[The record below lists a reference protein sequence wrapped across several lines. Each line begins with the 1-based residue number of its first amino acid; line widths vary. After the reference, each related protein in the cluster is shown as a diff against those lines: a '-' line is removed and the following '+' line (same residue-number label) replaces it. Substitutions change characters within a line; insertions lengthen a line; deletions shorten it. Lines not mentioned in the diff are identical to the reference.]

1 MDRRSATILGVIFI
15 GLFLALFA
23 FVGLVFTVVDKV
35 GDDSGSGRFGRGG
48 GPAIG
53 VVEIIGEIRG
63 SDKIM
68 AQLRRLA
75 DDDDIKAILVRID
88 SPGGTV
94 GASQEIYSELRR
106 MSESIPVVCS
116 MGDMAASGG
125 YYIASACDFIF
136 ANAGTL
142 TGSIGVIM
150 QTPYL
155 GGIADK
161 FSFQMRTI
169 KAGANKDLGN
179 SFRQMTPEESAL
191 LQAMLN
197 DVHNHFIHDVALG
210 RGLDEEEVRPWADG
224 RVLTGSEAL
233 EHGFVDKLGS
243 QNDAIRY
250 AAKKAGLS
258 ETSPRLRYMREDR
271 SFSFKQFAGEAADSL
286 AGAVLR
292 NLTGTDPLTAA
303 PAKAGALPMPLLLLT
318 SPLAQG
324 LASAS
329 SSEALAH

>member
-35 GDDSGSGRFGRGG
+35 GDDSDSSRFGRGS

-53 VVEIIGEIRG
+53 VVEIRGEIRG

-68 AQLRRLA
+68 AQLRRLS

-106 MSESIPVVCS
+106 MAKSVPVVCS
-116 MGDMAASGG
+116 MGDLAASGG

-150 QTPYL
+150 QAPYL
-155 GGIADK
+155 GGIAEK

-169 KAGANKDLGN
+169 KAGANKDIGN

-191 LQAMLN
+191 LQAMLD
-197 DVHNHFIHDVALG
+197 DVHQHFIHDVALG
-210 RGLDEEEVRPWADG
+210 RKLDEEEVRPWADG
-224 RVLTGSEAL
+224 RIMTGSEAL
-233 EHGFVDKLGS
+233 EHGFVDRIGS

-250 AAKKAGLS
+250 AAQKAGLS
-258 ETSPRLRYMREDR
+258 ESSVRLRYMREDR
-271 SFSFKQFAGEAADSL
+271 SFSLKHFAGEAADSL
-286 AGAVLR
+286 AGAIIRGLS
-292 NLTGTDPLTAA
+292 GAEPSAA
-303 PAKAGALPMPLLLLT
+303 VPAGANGLPMPMLL
-318 SPLAQG
+318 SAPLAQG
-324 LASAS
+324 LAAAYAS
-329 SSEALAH
+329 PEPLAR